1 MPLNPLPLRVDRAE
15 AARADRRSVVRACTA
30 MAATAAKGIQA
41 APEFMRRSWPTDV
54 KAEHIVKSAI
64 PPFDTSSMWAI
75 QSSSIIPTLAPSA
88 ASTRLLAMGNVL
100 SLDGIATIKVPYI
113 GGSGRP
119 RTPPFTGEGAVF
131 PIYNL
136 SVGGPTLGPTRA
148 VKIGAAITNE
158 LQAASAGAAEQ
169 IVGRA
174 LQISCTQAFDSVL
187 FDSNPAS
194 STRPAG
200 ILNTKV
206 AITAATGGGIAAAA
220 ADLAAIADQIAQA
233 GVDSSDMVII
243 CAPTLAMKLKVL
255 MGPKFDNTVLASPFL
270 SAANQIIGVVPGGL
284 SVGYSG
290 TAAVEVGDGAAAH
303 FEDATPLP
311 IGSPGV
317 PPTVAAPTRS
327 AWAEN
332 LLILR
337 VRGRAAWVV
346 EPQCVA
352 YINGATW

>member
-1 MPLNPLPLRVDRAE
+1 MPLNPLPLRVDRVE
-15 AARADRRSVVRACTA
+15 AARADRKSVVRACTA
-30 MAATAAKGIQA
+30 MAATAHMGIHT

-64 PPFDTSSMWAI
+64 PPFDSNSMWAV
-75 QSSSIIPTLAPSA
+75 QSVNVLPTLAPSA
-88 ASTRLLAMGNVL
+88 ASSRLLAMGNVMN
-100 SLDGIATIKVPYI
+100 LDGINSIKVPYI

-119 RTPPFTGEGAVF
+119 RTPPFTGEGSVF

-136 SVGGPTLGPTRA
+136 STSGPVLGPTRA

-187 FDSNPAS
+187 FDANPAS
-194 STRPAG
+194 ATRPAG
-200 ILNTKV
+200 ILNTKTP
-206 AITAATGGGIAAAA
+206 ITAATGGGLTAAA
-220 ADLAAIADQIAQA
+220 ADLAAIADAIAQA
-233 GVDSSDMVII
+233 GVDSSDMVVI

-270 SAANQIIGVVPGGL
+270 SAANQIIGVVVGGL
-284 SVGYSG
+284 SVGYAG
-290 TAAVEVGDGAAAH
+290 AAAVEVADAATAH
-303 FEDATPLP
+303 LEDTTPLP
-311 IGSPGV
+311 IGTPGT
-317 PPTVAAPTRS
+317 PPTVASPTRS
-327 AWAEN
+327 AFQEN

-337 VRGRAAWVV
+337 VRGRAAWCV

-352 YINGATW
+352 FVNAATW